1 MQPPQGFQ
9 TAGIAAR
16 IKNNDQRD
24 LGLIYSTQP
33 ASVAGVFTRNRV
45 QASPVLLD
53 REHIRQGR
61 CQALVVNSGN
71 ANCCSGSQGYIDAQ
85 TMARLAADQFNLPLA
100 HVLVAS
106 TGVIGQPL
114 PIGKIEG
121 AFPALIE
128 ALSAD
133 DATAFA
139 EAILTTDTK
148 TKMIRRQGQLDGK
161 PYSLMGIAKGAGMIR
176 PDMATLLAFFLTDLA
191 VPVDIL
197 QPALSEAAQHS
208 FNRITIDGD
217 TSTND
222 SAFLLAN
229 GCAGAELHEPEDRL
243 QFQHLLNDMAL
254 ELARLLVKDG
264 EGVTK
269 LVTLVVEGAAS
280 DTDAQRVARTVAESS
295 LVKTAL
301 FGEDANWGRILAAV
315 GRSGA
320 QLAPDRVDI
329 YFDEVCI
336 AKDSTAQGMQAE
348 SAATAILKLPE
359 FSITVDLK
367 QGQGSAQ
374 ILTCDF
380 SLDYVRINADYRS

>member
-1 MQPPQGFQ
+1 MQPPQGFK
-9 TAGIAAR
+9 TAGIAAG

-24 LGLIYSTQP
+24 LGLVYSIQL

-71 ANCCSGSQGYIDAQ
+71 ANCCNGSQGYIDAQ

-121 AFPALIE
+121 AFPALI
-128 ALSAD
+128 ADLSSD

-139 EAILTTDTK
+139 EAILTTDTT
-148 TKMIRRQGQLDGK
+148 TKMARRQGQLDGK

-191 VPVDIL
+191 VPADIL
-197 QPALSEAAQHS
+197 QPALSEATQYS

-222 SAFLLAN
+222 CAFLLAN

-243 QFQHLLNDMAL
+243 QFQHLLNDLAL

-301 FGEDANWGRILAAV
+301 FGEDANWGRVLAAV

-320 QLAPDRVDI
+320 QLAPDQVDI

-336 AKDSTAQGMQAE
+336 ARDSTAQGLQAE
-348 SAATAILKLPE
+348 SAATAILELPE
-359 FSITVDLK
+359 FTITVDLK
-367 QGQGSAQ
+367 QGEGRAQ